1 MISLSIIVPV
11 FRAEQFLEQ
20 CVQSLL
26 NQGFYDG
33 EYEII
38 LVDDGSDDNCPKICD
53 HYAELHPQIRVIHQE
68 NKGLSEARNAGIRE
82 AKGKYVTFVD
92 ADDYV
97 ETGSYNAVLQQVIT
111 NHLDILQFRVQI
123 VRNNK
128 IIPIG
133 KSVNEHMVY
142 TGEQFIEKCMGVKCY
157 AVRYLIRRTL
167 MTENAIFFHR
177 GIHYEDVEWLPRILY
192 SAQRVM
198 QSNDIIYNY
207 VIRENTIT
215 HPTTKEK
222 WERLIQDNLFVLS
235 HYADLIAI
243 KNESK
248 WLRAMSANIITS
260 TLTIVAKQFYKDCDI
275 YIGQIK
281 TIYPY
286 PLISKR
292 TFPFAERVK
301 VIIARISPNLYC
313 FIRHYL

>member
-53 HYAELHPQIRVIHQE
+53 HYAELYTQIRVIHQE

-97 ETGSYNAVLQQVIT
+97 ETGSYNAVLQQAIT